1 MYSYKILL
9 CFIQYIR
16 DCISREKEAKLIV
29 KNYQELVPA
38 QKDQF
43 VAPVFQTS
51 HVKTLRSSAN
61 TVSIWDVK
69 ETYAVKILSA
79 RNVNVAENQ
88 KLFVRAS
95 VYHGS
100 EPVCDSVVTSLGA
113 NPESAEWNELL
124 EFNIPVREIPR
135 AAKLCFIV
143 FGR

>member
-1 MYSYKILL
+1 M
-9 CFIQYIR
+9 
-16 DCISREKEAKLIV
+16 V
-29 KNYQELVPA
+29 KNFNELIPA

-43 VAPVFQTS
+43 IAPVFQTT
-51 HVKTLRSSAN
+51 HVKKVHTSAG

-88 KLFVRAS
+88 KVFVRAS
-95 VYHGS
+95 IYHGS

-113 NPESAEWNELL
+113 SPESAEWNELL

-143 FGR
+143 FGRLRLVRLVTKRFDSERWERGG